1 MKENWT
7 NSMKQ
12 KLEGH
17 QMTPPTGLWE
27 GISSEMGFQKE
38 SVTRT
43 VTIKRWL
50 GAVAAIA
57 ITLTKAN
64 LSLRYLVQSKP
75 LSLLLLI
82 R

>member
-27 GISSEMGFQKE
+27 SISSEMGFQKE

-57 ITLTKAN
+57 ITLVGFFALYQN
-64 LSLRYLVQSKP
+64 DQSEP
-75 LSLLLLI
+75 LPQVS
-82 R
+82 RTV